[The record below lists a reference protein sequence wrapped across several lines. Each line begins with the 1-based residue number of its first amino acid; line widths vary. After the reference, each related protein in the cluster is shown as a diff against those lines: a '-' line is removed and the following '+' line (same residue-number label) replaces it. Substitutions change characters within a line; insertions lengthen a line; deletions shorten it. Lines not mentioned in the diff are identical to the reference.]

1 MLSKKIIAIYS
12 IGFIL
17 IIFLLFVFFRN
28 MYFSNLSE
36 NSLGEPIWVNQPTDT
51 IKTSVFDNSDR
62 LFIQTFDYIYSLDL
76 FTGEITWKTNF
87 QADPA
92 HITPMVVSRDTL
104 VAQGRNAS
112 VGVFNAF
119 SGYLL
124 WSNHHTHGYRIE
136 DWYVFDNKLYIAS
149 YLKSFTAYNLLDG
162 EILWSHSLVDRE
174 SLYVFAD
181 NEAVYLGAG
190 DSFNIYDTQQPNQGT
205 LIKYHKLEGL
215 VEYMNKIGNML
226 YVAYYHDAGISI
238 SAVEINTFERIWKI
252 EYRKLP
258 GVSSIRSMYLKNDIL
273 YVIGNRIV
281 AISSQNGEILWI
293 SDQDISYNKIIFS
306 KDVIYAVD
314 EDYLYILEKGTG
326 IETMRTHLP
335 GLPPI
340 FSFIQGKHTN
350 LFIKDNLMV
359 IISNGKVYCFPL
371 SVLTYS
377 K

>member
-1 MLSKKIIAIYS
+1 MRRKKVITIYS
-12 IGFIL
+12 IGLLL
-17 IIFLLFVFFRN
+17 IIFPLIVFFRN
-28 MYFSNLSE
+28 IYFSNLSE
-36 NSLGEPIWVNQPTDT
+36 NSLGKPNWVNQPTDT
-51 IKTSVFDNSDR
+51 IKTSVFDNSHR
-62 LFIQTFDYIYSLDL
+62 LFIQTFEYIYSLDL
-76 FTGEITWKTNF
+76 FTGEVIWQTNF

-119 SGYLL
+119 SGDLL

-136 DWYVFDNKLYIAS
+136 DWDIFDAKLYIAS

-181 NEAVYLGAG
+181 NEAVYLGAD
-190 DSFNIYDTQQPNQGT
+190 DSFNIYNTQQPTQGT
-205 LIKYHKLEGL
+205 LKAEHQLDGL
-215 VEYMNKIGNML
+215 VEYMKKIGNML

-238 SAVEINTFERIWKI
+238 SAVDITTFEKKWNIT
-252 EYRKLP
+252 YRKLP
-258 GVSSIRSMYLKNDIL
+258 GVSSIKSMYLKNDIL
-273 YVIGNRIV
+273 YAIGNRIV

-293 SDQDISYNKIIFS
+293 SDQEISYNKIIFS
-306 KDVIYAVD
+306 KDLFYAVD
-314 EDYLYILEKGTG
+314 ENYLYILEKSTG

-350 LFIKDNLMV
+350 LFIKDNIMV
-359 IISNGKVYCFPL
+359 IISNGKIYCYPL
-371 SVLTYS
+371 SVLTDS